1 MAWNRQKSQKQTKHF
16 NNPLKQ
22 RVFYCLNFGEP
33 QMSSGAKIRLYACE
47 EAVLGTT
54 PANPVWYTVRRVTDS
69 LTENVTTEDSSE
81 VVDSRFRQGAV
92 VTEAEVTGQLEF
104 ELSLGT
110 FDLFLNVLAF
120 NNWAANAL
128 SFGGGVRKSLTL
140 VKVFEDIGQV
150 FIYRGIQVNTGEMTI
165 QTTGKITGN
174 FGLVG
179 SSFTRQQVN
188 PVTNPIPASTRPLVS
203 MPNVEKLLI
212 NGQSI
217 QGKACLQTLTINF
230 SNNLEAIRCIGSGKY
245 TPEFYLE
252 KMMDIGVNAN
262 FMFSATSASWI
273 DAIKTRDVF
282 TLTFDITD
290 TKGSKYSFNFP
301 QLEVKEA
308 NHPDGGGDDI
318 ITIDINFAQVRTSP
332 TIVRA
337 LV

>member
-1 MAWNRQKSQKQTKHF
+1 
-16 NNPLKQ
+16 
-22 RVFYCLNFGEP
+22 
-33 QMSSGAKIRLYACE
+33 MSSGAKIRLYACE

-337 LV
+337 L

>member
-1 MAWNRQKSQKQTKHF
+1 
-16 NNPLKQ
+16 
-22 RVFYCLNFGEP
+22 
-33 QMSSGAKIRLYACE
+33 

-318 ITIDINFAQVRTSP
+318 ITIDIN
-332 TIVRA
+332 
-337 LV
+337 

>member
-1 MAWNRQKSQKQTKHF
+1 
-16 NNPLKQ
+16 
-22 RVFYCLNFGEP
+22 
-33 QMSSGAKIRLYACE
+33 MSSGAKIRLYACE

-140 VKVFEDIGQV
+140 VKVFEDISQV

>member
-1 MAWNRQKSQKQTKHF
+1 
-16 NNPLKQ
+16 
-22 RVFYCLNFGEP
+22 
-33 QMSSGAKIRLYACE
+33 MSSGAKIRLYACE

-217 QGKACLQTLTINF
+217 QDKACLQTLTINF

>member
-1 MAWNRQKSQKQTKHF
+1 
-16 NNPLKQ
+16 
-22 RVFYCLNFGEP
+22 
-33 QMSSGAKIRLYACE
+33 MSSGAKIRLYACE

-332 TIVRA
+332 TIDRKSV
-337 LV
+337 V

>member
-1 MAWNRQKSQKQTKHF
+1 
-16 NNPLKQ
+16 
-22 RVFYCLNFGEP
+22 
-33 QMSSGAKIRLYACE
+33 
-47 EAVLGTT
+47 AVLGTT

>member
-1 MAWNRQKSQKQTKHF
+1 
-16 NNPLKQ
+16 
-22 RVFYCLNFGEP
+22 
-33 QMSSGAKIRLYACE
+33 YACE

-217 QGKACLQTLTINF
+217 QSKACLQTLTINF

>member
-1 MAWNRQKSQKQTKHF
+1 
-16 NNPLKQ
+16 
-22 RVFYCLNFGEP
+22 
-33 QMSSGAKIRLYACE
+33 MSSGAKIRLYACK

-128 SFGGGVRKSLTL
+128 SFGGTVRKSLTL
-140 VKVFEDIGQV
+140 VKVFEDVGQV
-150 FIYRGIQVNTGEMTI
+150 FIYRGVQVNSGEMTI

-282 TLTFDITD
+282 TLTFDIRD
-290 TKGSKYSFNFP
+290 SKGSKYSFNFP
-301 QLEVKEA
+301 QLEVMEA

-318 ITIDINFAQVRTSP
+318 ITVDINFAQVRTAP

>member
-1 MAWNRQKSQKQTKHF
+1 
-16 NNPLKQ
+16 
-22 RVFYCLNFGEP
+22 
-33 QMSSGAKIRLYACE
+33 MSSGAKIRLYACE

-54 PANPVWYTVRRVTDS
+54 PANPIWYTVRRVSDGLS
-69 LTENVTTEDSSE
+69 ENVSTEESSE

-217 QGKACLQTLTINF
+217 HGKACLQTLTINF

-262 FMFSATSASWI
+262 FMFSATSAAWI

>member
-1 MAWNRQKSQKQTKHF
+1 
-16 NNPLKQ
+16 
-22 RVFYCLNFGEP
+22 
-33 QMSSGAKIRLYACE
+33 
-47 EAVLGTT
+47 
-54 PANPVWYTVRRVTDS
+54 YTVRRVTDS

>member
-1 MAWNRQKSQKQTKHF
+1 
-16 NNPLKQ
+16 
-22 RVFYCLNFGEP
+22 
-33 QMSSGAKIRLYACE
+33 MSSGAKIRLYACE

-282 TLTFDITD
+282 TMTFDITD

-318 ITIDINFAQVRTSP
+318 ITVDINFAQVRTAP

>member
-1 MAWNRQKSQKQTKHF
+1 
-16 NNPLKQ
+16 
-22 RVFYCLNFGEP
+22 
-33 QMSSGAKIRLYACE
+33 MSSGAKIRLYACE

-318 ITIDINFAQVRTSP
+318 ITIDINFAQVRTVQRLYVLLCNQL
-332 TIVRA
+332 IQ
-337 LV
+337 

>member
-1 MAWNRQKSQKQTKHF
+1 
-16 NNPLKQ
+16 
-22 RVFYCLNFGEP
+22 
-33 QMSSGAKIRLYACE
+33 MSSGAKIRLYACE

-230 SNNLEAIRCIGSGKY
+230 SNNLEANRCIGSGKY

>member
-1 MAWNRQKSQKQTKHF
+1 
-16 NNPLKQ
+16 
-22 RVFYCLNFGEP
+22 
-33 QMSSGAKIRLYACE
+33 MSSGAKIRLYACE

-252 KMMDIGVNAN
+252 KMMDIEANAS

-318 ITIDINFAQVRTSP
+318 ITVDINFAQVRTAP

>member
-1 MAWNRQKSQKQTKHF
+1 
-16 NNPLKQ
+16 
-22 RVFYCLNFGEP
+22 
-33 QMSSGAKIRLYACE
+33 E

-318 ITIDINFAQVRTSP
+318 ITIDINFAQVRT
-332 TIVRA
+332 
-337 LV
+337 

>member
-1 MAWNRQKSQKQTKHF
+1 
-16 NNPLKQ
+16 
-22 RVFYCLNFGEP
+22 
-33 QMSSGAKIRLYACE
+33 MSSGAKIRLYACE

-262 FMFSATSASWI
+262 FMFSATSAAWI

-282 TLTFDITD
+282 TLTFDIRD
-290 TKGSKYSFNFP
+290 SKGSKYSFNFP
-301 QLEVKEA
+301 QLEVM
-308 NHPDGGGDDI
+308 
-318 ITIDINFAQVRTSP
+318 
-332 TIVRA
+332 
-337 LV
+337 

>member
-1 MAWNRQKSQKQTKHF
+1 
-16 NNPLKQ
+16 
-22 RVFYCLNFGEP
+22 
-33 QMSSGAKIRLYACE
+33 MSSGAKIRLYACE

-217 QGKACLQTLTINF
+217 QSKACLQTLTINF

-318 ITIDINFAQVRTSP
+318 ITIDINFAQVRT
-332 TIVRA
+332 
-337 LV
+337 

>member
-1 MAWNRQKSQKQTKHF
+1 
-16 NNPLKQ
+16 
-22 RVFYCLNFGEP
+22 
-33 QMSSGAKIRLYACE
+33 MSSGAKIRLYACE

-318 ITIDINFAQVRTSP
+318 ITIDINFAQV
-332 TIVRA
+332 
-337 LV
+337 

>member
-1 MAWNRQKSQKQTKHF
+1 
-16 NNPLKQ
+16 
-22 RVFYCLNFGEP
+22 
-33 QMSSGAKIRLYACE
+33 
-47 EAVLGTT
+47 VLGTT

>member
-1 MAWNRQKSQKQTKHF
+1 
-16 NNPLKQ
+16 
-22 RVFYCLNFGEP
+22 
-33 QMSSGAKIRLYACE
+33 MSSGAKIRLYACE

-282 TLTFDITD
+282 TLTFDIID

>member
-1 MAWNRQKSQKQTKHF
+1 
-16 NNPLKQ
+16 
-22 RVFYCLNFGEP
+22 
-33 QMSSGAKIRLYACE
+33 
-47 EAVLGTT
+47 
-54 PANPVWYTVRRVTDS
+54 
-69 LTENVTTEDSSE
+69 
-81 VVDSRFRQGAV
+81 
-92 VTEAEVTGQLEF
+92 
-104 ELSLGT
+104 
-110 FDLFLNVLAF
+110 
-120 NNWAANAL
+120 
-128 SFGGGVRKSLTL
+128 
-140 VKVFEDIGQV
+140 
-150 FIYRGIQVNTGEMTI
+150 
-165 QTTGKITGN
+165 
-174 FGLVG
+174 
-179 SSFTRQQVN
+179 QQVN

-262 FMFSATSASWI
+262 FMFSATSAAWI

-282 TLTFDITD
+282 TLTFDIRD
-290 TKGSKYSFNFP
+290 SKGSKYSFNFP
-301 QLEVKEA
+301 QLEVMEA

-337 LV
+337 

>member
-1 MAWNRQKSQKQTKHF
+1 
-16 NNPLKQ
+16 
-22 RVFYCLNFGEP
+22 
-33 QMSSGAKIRLYACE
+33 
-47 EAVLGTT
+47 

-318 ITIDINFAQVRTSP
+318 ITVDINFAQVRTAP

>member
-1 MAWNRQKSQKQTKHF
+1 
-16 NNPLKQ
+16 
-22 RVFYCLNFGEP
+22 
-33 QMSSGAKIRLYACE
+33 
-47 EAVLGTT
+47 
-54 PANPVWYTVRRVTDS
+54 PVWYTVRRVTDS

>member
-1 MAWNRQKSQKQTKHF
+1 
-16 NNPLKQ
+16 
-22 RVFYCLNFGEP
+22 
-33 QMSSGAKIRLYACE
+33 
-47 EAVLGTT
+47 

-318 ITIDINFAQVRTSP
+318 ITIDINFAQVRT
-332 TIVRA
+332 
-337 LV
+337 

>member
-1 MAWNRQKSQKQTKHF
+1 
-16 NNPLKQ
+16 
-22 RVFYCLNFGEP
+22 
-33 QMSSGAKIRLYACE
+33 MSSGAKIRLYACE

-54 PANPVWYTVRRVTDS
+54 PANPIWYTVRRVSDGLS
-69 LTENVTTEDSSE
+69 ENVSTEQSNE
-81 VVDSRFRQGAV
+81 VVDSRFRQGAA

-104 ELSLGT
+104 ELSIGT
-110 FDLFLNVLAF
+110 FDLFLSVLAF
-120 NNWAANAL
+120 NNWAANAI

-150 FIYRGIQVNTGEMTI
+150 FIYRGVQVNTGEITI

-188 PVTNPIPASTRPLVS
+188 PVVNPVAASSRPVVS
-203 MPNVEKLLI
+203 MPNVDKLLI

-217 QGKACLQTLTINF
+217 QGKACLQSLTLSFN
-230 SNNLEAIRCIGSGKY
+230 NNLEAIRCIGSGKY

-252 KMMDIGVNAN
+252 KMMDIEANAS
-262 FMFSATSASWI
+262 FMFSATSAAWI
-273 DAIKTRDVF
+273 DAIKSRDVF

-290 TKGSKYSFNFP
+290 SKGSKYSLNFP
-301 QLEVKEA
+301 QLEVMEA
-308 NHPDGGGDDI
+308 NHPDGSGDDI
-318 ITIDINFAQVRTSP
+318 ITVDINFAQVRTSP

>member
-1 MAWNRQKSQKQTKHF
+1 
-16 NNPLKQ
+16 
-22 RVFYCLNFGEP
+22 
-33 QMSSGAKIRLYACE
+33 

-332 TIVRA
+332 TIIRA

>member
-1 MAWNRQKSQKQTKHF
+1 
-16 NNPLKQ
+16 
-22 RVFYCLNFGEP
+22 
-33 QMSSGAKIRLYACE
+33 LYACK

-318 ITIDINFAQVRTSP
+318 ITVDINFAQVRTAP

>member
-1 MAWNRQKSQKQTKHF
+1 
-16 NNPLKQ
+16 
-22 RVFYCLNFGEP
+22 
-33 QMSSGAKIRLYACE
+33 MSSGAKIRLYACE

-230 SNNLEAIRCIGSGKY
+230 SNNLEAICCIGSGKY

>member
-1 MAWNRQKSQKQTKHF
+1 
-16 NNPLKQ
+16 
-22 RVFYCLNFGEP
+22 
-33 QMSSGAKIRLYACE
+33 MSSGAKIRLYACE

-332 TIVRA
+332 TI
-337 LV
+337 

>member
-1 MAWNRQKSQKQTKHF
+1 
-16 NNPLKQ
+16 
-22 RVFYCLNFGEP
+22 
-33 QMSSGAKIRLYACE
+33 MSSGAKIRLYACE

-332 TIVRA
+332 TIV
-337 LV
+337 

>member
-1 MAWNRQKSQKQTKHF
+1 
-16 NNPLKQ
+16 
-22 RVFYCLNFGEP
+22 
-33 QMSSGAKIRLYACE
+33 MSSGAKIRLYACE

-212 NGQSI
+212 NSQSI

>member
-1 MAWNRQKSQKQTKHF
+1 
-16 NNPLKQ
+16 
-22 RVFYCLNFGEP
+22 
-33 QMSSGAKIRLYACE
+33 MSSGAKIRLYACE

-301 QLEVKEA
+301 QLEVMEA

-318 ITIDINFAQVRTSP
+318 ITVDINFAQVRTAP

>member
-1 MAWNRQKSQKQTKHF
+1 
-16 NNPLKQ
+16 
-22 RVFYCLNFGEP
+22 
-33 QMSSGAKIRLYACE
+33 MSSGAKIRLYACE

-54 PANPVWYTVRRVTDS
+54 PANPIWYTVRRVSDS
-69 LTENVTTEDSSE
+69 LTENISTEVSSE
-81 VVDSRFRQGAV
+81 VVDSRFRQGAEV
-92 VTEAEVTGQLEF
+92 SEAEVTGQLEF

-110 FDLFLNVLAF
+110 FDLFLGVLAF
-120 NNWAANAL
+120 NNWAANAIN
-128 SFGGGVRKSLTL
+128 FGGGVRKSLTL

-150 FIYRGIQVNTGEMTI
+150 FIYRGIQVNTGEITI

-179 SSFTRQQVN
+179 SSFTRQQLN
-188 PVTNPIPASTRPLVS
+188 PVTNPVPASSRPVVS

-230 SNNLEAIRCIGSGKY
+230 NNNLEAIRCIGSGSY

-252 KMMDIGVNAN
+252 KIMDIGVNAN
-262 FMFSATSASWI
+262 FMFSTTSAAWI

-282 TLTFDITD
+282 TLSFDITD
-290 TKGSKYSFNFP
+290 RKGSKYSLNFP
-301 QLEVKEA
+301 QLEVMEA

-318 ITIDINFAQVRTSP
+318 ITVDINFAQMRTSP

>member
-1 MAWNRQKSQKQTKHF
+1 
-16 NNPLKQ
+16 
-22 RVFYCLNFGEP
+22 
-33 QMSSGAKIRLYACE
+33 
-47 EAVLGTT
+47 
-54 PANPVWYTVRRVTDS
+54 RVTDS